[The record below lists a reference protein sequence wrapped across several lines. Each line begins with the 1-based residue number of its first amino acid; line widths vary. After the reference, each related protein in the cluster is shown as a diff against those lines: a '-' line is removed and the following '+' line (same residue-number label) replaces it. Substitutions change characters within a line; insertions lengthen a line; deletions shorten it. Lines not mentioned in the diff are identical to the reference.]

1 MYFKIALGNVKKS
14 FKDYSI
20 YFLTLTLAVCIFY
33 SFNSIESQKAVMV
46 LSKSES
52 QNIDMM
58 LQIISGISVFVSIIL
73 GSLIVYANNFLI
85 KKRKKELGI
94 YMSLGMSKSKISKIL
109 LIETFLVGLI
119 SLISGLILGLIISQG
134 LSVFTSKL
142 FEVSMSEYKFIISL
156 SAICKTIF
164 YFGIIFILVMVLN
177 IFIISKYKIIDLL
190 IASRKNE
197 TIKIKN
203 KYIYIS
209 TFILSLV
216 SIVTAYIIVEKTGL
230 SLDTPFNISIGLGVV
245 GTFLMFFSLAGF
257 GLNIIN
263 KNKKLYFKD
272 LNIFILR
279 QINSKINTNFI
290 SMSMICLMLFLTM
303 GILSTGFSF
312 KEALENSLKETTPF
326 DATALMYI
334 NKDDK
339 VKSVKES
346 LESLNFKFDEGEKYA
361 YYDVYS
367 LPGTMLD
374 AIGKNADKKDR
385 DVLSQIKTKY
395 IDIVKESEYNNL
407 RKLENEESANLK
419 DNQVLVLSSNTAITK
434 SVNNILKNSDKINL
448 NNKEYIIQNKKVIE
462 DNMRTVGYADNFFT
476 VVVPDNL
483 VNGMEPSISYLNINY
498 NSNNRQVS
506 EEKFVNL
513 FEGFFKGKYDSD
525 KSGFIVGYTK
535 DQCYTENKGLT
546 TTLLFLGIYLGI
558 VFLISSM
565 AVLSL
570 QQLSEASDSIDRY
583 KSLKRIGASDK
594 MINKTILIQTLIY
607 FTLPVALAFIHAL
620 VGIDVANDFITM
632 FGKPNIGTSAVF
644 TTLIFILVYIGYFY
658 ATYTGYKNIIKNS

>member
-1 MYFKIALGNVKKS
+1 MYSKIALGNVKKS

-58 LQIISGISVFVSIIL
+58 LMMISGISVFVSVIL

-94 YMSLGMSKSKISKIL
+94 YMSLGMSKRKISKIL

-119 SLISGLILGLIISQG
+119 SLISGLFLGLIISQG

-142 FEVSMSEYKFIISL
+142 FEVSMSEYKFIISP
-156 SAICKTIF
+156 SAIGKTIF
-164 YFGIIFILVMVLN
+164 YFGIIFILVMILN
-177 IFIISKYKIIDLL
+177 VFTISKYKIIDLL
-190 IASRKNE
+190 TASRKNE

-209 TFILSLV
+209 TFILSLA
-216 SIVTAYIIVEKTGL
+216 SIITAYIIVEKTGL
-230 SLDTPFNISIGLGVV
+230 SLDIPFNISIGLGVV

-312 KEALENSLKETTPF
+312 KEALENSLKKTTPF
-326 DATALMYI
+326 DASAVIYI

-339 VKSVKES
+339 VKNIEES
-346 LESLNFKFDEGEKYA
+346 LNSLNFKFDKGEKYE
-361 YYDVYS
+361 YYNVYS
-367 LPGTMLD
+367 VSETISQ
-374 AIGKNADKKDR
+374 AIAKNADKKDKNTLEK
-385 DVLSQIKTKY
+385 LSIS
-395 IDIVKESEYNNL
+395 IDIVKESEYNKL
-407 RKLENEESANLK
+407 RKLENKEGADLK
-419 DNQVLVLSSNTAITK
+419 DNQVLILSTNTAITK
-434 SVNNILKNSDKINL
+434 SLNNILKSNNKIQL

-462 DNMRTVGYADNFFT
+462 DNMRTNGYADNFFT
-476 VVVPDNL
+476 VIVPDSF
-483 VNGMEPSISYLNINY
+483 VNGMEPSASYLNVNY
-498 NSNNRQVS
+498 NQNNRQAS
-506 EEKFVNL
+506 EEKFVDL
-513 FEGFFKGKYDSD
+513 FEGFFNGKYDSD
-525 KSGFIVGYTK
+525 KSGFIIGYTK
-535 DQCYTENKGLT
+535 DQCYAENKGLT
-546 TTLLFLGIYLGI
+546 TTLLFVGIYLGI
-558 VFLISSM
+558 IFLISSM

-594 MINKTILIQTLIY
+594 MINKTIFIQTLIY

-632 FGKPNIGTSAVF
+632 FGNPNIGTSAVF
-644 TTLIFILVYIGYFY
+644 TALIFILVYVGYFY
-658 ATYTGYKNIIKNS
+658 ATYTGYKNIVKNS